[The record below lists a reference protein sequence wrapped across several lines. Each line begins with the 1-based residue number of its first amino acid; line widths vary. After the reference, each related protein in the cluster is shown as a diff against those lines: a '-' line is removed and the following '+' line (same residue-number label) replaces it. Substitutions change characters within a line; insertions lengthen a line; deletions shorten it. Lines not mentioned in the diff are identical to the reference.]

1 MNSGYK
7 SKNLTFLKTSIAGLL
22 IFAAVV
28 AGAKTIGYW
37 ETYAS
42 APPATGVKS
51 VDNVFGWMN
60 LDQIAKTVGLDIKS
74 VLEASGLPE
83 DTPTDISIKK
93 IPGVDDEELK
103 DALREYMQKNI
114 GSVTNRLPNPQE
126 MRGSVTLS
134 QISSEYMVDLKDLIS
149 ELGLDGN
156 VDLNSPVKD
165 ILKPLGREVQE
176 VRDAIQKLME
186 EKP

>member
-1 MNSGYK
+1 
-7 SKNLTFLKTSIAGLL
+7 
-22 IFAAVV
+22 
-28 AGAKTIGYW
+28 
-37 ETYAS
+37 
-42 APPATGVKS
+42 
-51 VDNVFGWMN
+51 
-60 LDQIAKTVGLDIKS
+60 
-74 VLEASGLPE
+74 
-83 DTPTDISIKK
+83 
-93 IPGVDDEELK
+93 
-103 DALREYMQKNI
+103 MQKNI

>member
-1 MNSGYK
+1 
-7 SKNLTFLKTSIAGLL
+7 
-22 IFAAVV
+22 
-28 AGAKTIGYW
+28 
-37 ETYAS
+37 
-42 APPATGVKS
+42 
-51 VDNVFGWMN
+51 
-60 LDQIAKTVGLDIKS
+60 
-74 VLEASGLPE
+74 
-83 DTPTDISIKK
+83 
-93 IPGVDDEELK
+93 
-103 DALREYMQKNI
+103 
-114 GSVTNRLPNPQE
+114 